1 MKKIILLI
9 TSVVLLSGAL
19 VAQTIQPK
27 NLVGLSTKMKKAS
40 TVLKSNSTS
49 NNLVNGNF
57 ETWLVD
63 SIESFSG
70 KTIRFMRPDMWAP
83 VNGLFIAYFLDLD
96 IPVSATLNGTNT
108 AAKIEIADMGFGA
121 DLATVIPTTARPHNL
136 QGEFQFNGATAG
148 IAYFEVI
155 ATKFNIAA
163 DSSEIIGAGFFKAD
177 ENTNGTFDNFVARM
191 DYINETDIP
200 DSIYVFASYLE
211 GDLGTWFK
219 FDNLLL
225 NYSPTGVQ
233 TNRSEELSVY
243 PNPSH
248 NQLKIKLA
256 NNAAIEDATVE
267 IRSIDGSLKL
277 KLTNYQ
283 SNQVIDISSLTS
295 GLYILNVQDA
305 TGVMSKKISK
315 I

>member
-1 MKKIILLI
+1 
-9 TSVVLLSGAL
+9 
-19 VAQTIQPK
+19 
-27 NLVGLSTKMKKAS
+27 
-40 TVLKSNSTS
+40 
-49 NNLVNGNF
+49 
-57 ETWLVD
+57 
-63 SIESFSG
+63 
-70 KTIRFMRPDMWAP
+70 MRPDMWAP
-83 VNGLFIAYFLDLD
+83 VNGLFIAYFLDLE

-108 AAKIEIADMGFGA
+108 AVKIEIADMGFGA

-163 DSSEIIGAGFFKAD
+163 DSSEIIGTGFFKAD

-211 GDLGTWFK
+211 GDLGSWFK

-256 NNAAIEDATVE
+256 NNAAIEDAIVE

-283 SNQVIDISSLTS
+283 SNQVIDISSLSS

-305 TGVMSKKISK
+305 TGVMSKKINK

>member
-1 MKKIILLI
+1 MKKIVLLI
-9 TSVVLLSGAL
+9 TSVVLLSSATI
-19 VAQTIQPK
+19 AQTVQLK
-27 NLVGLSTKMKKAS
+27 NSVGLTTKMKKAS
-40 TVLKSNSTS
+40 KAFNTNTSS

-57 ETWLVD
+57 ENWVVD

-83 VNGLFIAYFLDLD
+83 VNGLFIAYFLDLE
-96 IPVSATLNGTNT
+96 IPISATLNGTNT

-136 QGEFQFNGATAG
+136 QGEFQFNGAAEG
-148 IAYFEVI
+148 VAYFEVL
-155 ATKFNIAA
+155 ATKFNVAA

-191 DYINETDIP
+191 DYVNGTDIP

-211 GDLGTWFK
+211 GELGTWFK
-219 FDNLLL
+219 FDNLEL
-225 NYSPTGVQ
+225 NYSPTGIQ
-233 TNRSEELSVY
+233 SNRSNELSVY

-248 NQLKIKLA
+248 DQLKIKLA
-256 NNAAIEDATVE
+256 NNTALENATVE
-267 IRSIDGSLKL
+267 IRAIDGSLKL

-283 SNQVIDISSLTS
+283 SDQQIDISSLTS

-305 TGVMSKKISK
+305 TGVMSKKINK

>member
-1 MKKIILLI
+1 MKKIILLF
-9 TSVVLLSGAL
+9 TSVVLLSSAL
-19 VAQTIQPK
+19 VAQTVQPK
-27 NLVGLSTKMKKAS
+27 NSVGLSTKMKKAS
-40 TVLKSNSTS
+40 TALKSNSTS

-83 VNGLFIAYFLDLD
+83 VNGLLIAYFLDLD
-96 IPVSATLNGTNT
+96 IPISATLNGTNT

-121 DLATVIPTTARPHNL
+121 DLVTVIPTTTRPYSL
-136 QGEFQFNGATAG
+136 QGEFQFNGATTG

-155 ATKFNIAA
+155 ATKFNIVA
-163 DSSEIIGAGFFKAD
+163 DSSEIVGAGFFKTD
-177 ENTNGTFDNFVARM
+177 ENTNGTFENFVASL
-191 DYINETDIP
+191 DYINGTIIP

-219 FDNLLL
+219 FDNLAL
-225 NYSPTGVQ
+225 NYSATGVQ

-248 NQLKIKLA
+248 DLLKIKLA
-256 NNAAIEDATVE
+256 NNTAIENATVE

-283 SNQVIDISSLTS
+283 SNQAIDISSLTS

-305 TGVMSKKISK
+305 TGVMSKKINK